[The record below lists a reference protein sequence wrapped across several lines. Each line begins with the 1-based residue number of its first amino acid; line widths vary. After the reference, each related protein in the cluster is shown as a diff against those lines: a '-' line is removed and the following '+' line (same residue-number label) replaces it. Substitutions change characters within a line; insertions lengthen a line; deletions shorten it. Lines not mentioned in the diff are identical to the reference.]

1 MDEQIGVIELAQYLI
16 GLLDAASFDTTYKLA
31 TLEALIRAVS
41 EDLGPNG
48 EPRDRISAR
57 EISQHV
63 LIRYWNQTANFV
75 GGPAAEE
82 GFLRQRSGGR
92 GGDLVER
99 VRTVREALSLTTR
112 SDSLVHARMIAPVE
126 VGKLERLTWER
137 VVDMPIPR
145 LQRFGS
151 GGSAVENRFL
161 YDYDWGREGKK
172 KHISLARQDDSVYL
186 RPGVAVG
193 LLTLQPLLVRHIE
206 ALWVQL
212 VAQWNPQLTDAGR
225 LSEALFGGSRQGNV
239 LLSDPLAD
247 IQNGNCFYCGSRLAK
262 SRHVDHFLPW
272 SVTHNDNIENLVVAC
287 QLCNSRKSAALP
299 ALDHVAI
306 WRGRMSSGSR
316 SDAQLKELADRFAR
330 PHNPPRSISQARSLY
345 LYAGARR
352 SLWVLGNQF
361 VEFDRIDASAAL
373 GN

>member
-161 YDYDWGREGKK
+161 YDYDWGREGKET
-172 KHISLARQDDSVYL
+172 HLLGTTRRQCLSAAGCCCWVAHSAAVTGAAY
-186 RPGVAVG
+186 RGAVG
-193 LLTLQPLLVRHIE
+193 ATRCSVE
-206 ALWVQL
+206 ST
-212 VAQWNPQLTDAGR
+212 TDR
-225 LSEALFGGSRQGNV
+225 
-239 LLSDPLAD
+239 
-247 IQNGNCFYCGSRLAK
+247 
-262 SRHVDHFLPW
+262 
-272 SVTHNDNIENLVVAC
+272 
-287 QLCNSRKSAALP
+287 
-299 ALDHVAI
+299 
-306 WRGRMSSGSR
+306 RG
-316 SDAQLKELADRFAR
+316 ATF
-330 PHNPPRSISQARSLY
+330 
-345 LYAGARR
+345 
-352 SLWVLGNQF
+352 
-361 VEFDRIDASAAL
+361 
-373 GN
+373 